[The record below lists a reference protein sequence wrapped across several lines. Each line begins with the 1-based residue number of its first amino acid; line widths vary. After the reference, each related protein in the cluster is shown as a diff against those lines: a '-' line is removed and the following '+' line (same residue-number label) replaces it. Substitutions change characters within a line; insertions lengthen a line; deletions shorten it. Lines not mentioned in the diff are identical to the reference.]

1 MKHLPNVKITAKEL
15 QRKFNSNEGGYPA
28 KIRSLRTRCI
38 YDKPASPKSRQPP
51 DTRSQVHEYFDG
63 CLSVM
68 IVHYFVL
75 PSGKL
80 GASGMMDPKRLLV
93 DGIYYFCD

>member
-1 MKHLPNVKITAKEL
+1 MTHLPNVKITAKEL
-15 QRKFNSNEGGYPA
+15 QRKFNNNEGEYPA
-28 KIRSLRTRCI
+28 KIHSLRNRCI
-38 YDKPASPKSRQPP
+38 YDKPASPKSKQPVN
-51 DTRSQVHEYFDG
+51 TRSQVHEYFDG
-63 CLSVM
+63 SLSVI

-80 GASGMMDPKRLLV
+80 GASGKMDPKRLLV